1 MKLSDLKREVESL
14 KDLEKAR
21 LLQRFFKTG
30 KGEYGEGDVFYGLT
44 VPQSRKIVN
53 KYKDLGLGEVI
64 NLLHSNVHEERLIA
78 LLILVSKY
86 QKGDFTLKKKIFDVY
101 LKNTKW
107 INNWDLVDLSA
118 HKIVGDY
125 LIDKDVDILKKLAC
139 SNSLWER
146 RIAIISTFAFINI
159 GSSKETME
167 IAKLLV
173 ADKHDLIHKAVGW
186 ALREVG
192 KRVSVDDEKKFLDKY
207 KNTMPRTML
216 RYAIERFDQKT
227 RKGYLSKSC

>member
-1 MKLSDLKREVESL
+1 MKLNNLKREVESL

-53 KYKDLGLGEVI
+53 KYKELGLDEVI
-64 NLLHSNVHEERLIA
+64 DLLHSEVHEERLIA

-86 QKGDFTLKKKIFDVY
+86 QKGDFSLKKKIFDVY

-125 LIDKDVDILKKLAC
+125 LVDKDIEVLKKLAC

-159 GSSKETME
+159 GSSKETIE
-167 IAKLLV
+167 IAKILV

-192 KRVSVDDEKKFLDKY
+192 KRVSVDDEKRFLDKY

-216 RYAIERFDQKT
+216 RYSIERFSEKE
-227 RKGYLSKSC
+227 RKSYLKK

>member
-1 MKLSDLKREVESL
+1 MKLNDLKREVESL
-14 KDLEKAR
+14 RDLEKAK

-53 KYKDLGLGEVI
+53 KYKELGLDEVI
-64 NLLHSNVHEERLIA
+64 DLLHSEVHEERLIA

-86 QKGDFTLKKKIFDVY
+86 QKGDFSLKKKIFDVY

-125 LIDKDVDILKKLAC
+125 LVDKDIEVLKKLAC

-159 GSSKETME
+159 GSSKETIE
-167 IAKLLV
+167 IAKILV

-192 KRVSVDDEKKFLDKY
+192 KRVSVDDEKRFLDKY

-216 RYAIERFDQKT
+216 RYSIERFSEKE
-227 RKGYLSKSC
+227 RKSYLKK